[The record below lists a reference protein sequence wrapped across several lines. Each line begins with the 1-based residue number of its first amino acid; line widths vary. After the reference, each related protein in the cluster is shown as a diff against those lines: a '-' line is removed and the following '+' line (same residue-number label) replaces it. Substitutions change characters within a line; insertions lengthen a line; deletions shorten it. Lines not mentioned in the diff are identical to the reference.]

1 MGTPSTAAGAPRGP
15 LVAGIRPGV
24 RPGTRPGVWLAGAAV
39 LAFLLL
45 FLLLPVGR
53 VFITAFLDGDGTLTL
68 GHFSAFFSQGLM
80 RESFFNSLYVA
91 VMSAVFAALI
101 AVPLAYFTVRFD
113 FRGAILI
120 QTLGV
125 LPLIMPPFVGA
136 VALQLIFGRS
146 GSINL
151 LLQDNFSFTLPI
163 MEGLNGVIFVESIH
177 YFPFILM
184 NLTVALRNI
193 DGAMEEAAM
202 NLGCKGWRLFWRVI
216 FPLAAPGFV
225 AGASLVFVKV
235 FDDLGTPLVMGQ
247 TNLLAP
253 QAYLRITQVGLE
265 DPLGYVISV
274 IMIAFSIAAMALSA
288 RALKGRDY
296 STLQKGGGSIQRRK
310 LGTGGS
316 VAAYAWIGFIL
327 LLTLSPHIGVLLLS
341 FAQVWSYSPLP
352 DAYTLAH
359 YATVFS
365 DSSGMIKNTLLY
377 CGLAATLDVVLGV
390 TIAYLILRT
399 QLPARQWLDWIATA
413 SLAVPGIVLA
423 IGYMRLFKGMTVPG
437 TDVLLTSTW
446 VMIMLAYAVRRLPY
460 ALRSCVAALQQVH
473 VSLEEAAESLGA
485 TKMRTIRRVLVPLM
499 AGGILAGFVTSFIT
513 AAVELSATI
522 LLVSADSQAPMS
534 YGIYLYMQSVAGRGP
549 GAALGVL
556 AIIVVAIGTGLSH
569 IVVERTGSRFAVRP
583 LDEAL
588 PPLAISPTP
597 AAPAMPATP
606 GEQR

>member
-1 MGTPSTAAGAPRGP
+1 MTSAGAAPAAAAAPRAGARFHAGP
-15 LVAGIRPGV
+15 WI
-24 RPGTRPGVWLAGAAV
+24 AGAAV

-45 FLLLPVGR
+45 FLVLPVGK
-53 VFITAFLDGDGTLTL
+53 VFVTAFVEADGSFTL
-68 GHFSAFFSQGLM
+68 GHFGAFFGQVLM
-80 RESFFNSLYVA
+80 REAFFNSLYVA
-91 VMSAVFAALI
+91 VMSAVWAAII
-101 AVPLAYFTVRFD
+101 AVPLAYFTVRFQ

-146 GSINL
+146 GSVNL
-151 LLQDNFSFTLPI
+151 LLNDAFGFTLPI
-163 MEGLNGVIFVESIH
+163 MEGLGGVIFVEAIH

-193 DGAMEEAAM
+193 DGAMEEAAL

-216 FPLAAPGFV
+216 FPLGLPGFV

-274 IMIAFSIAAMALSA
+274 IMIGFSIAAMALSA
-288 RALKGRDY
+288 RALKGRDF
-296 STLQKGGGSIQRRK
+296 STLQKGGAGIQKRK
-310 LGTGGS
+310 LPAGAS
-316 VAAYAWIGFIL
+316 IAAYAWIGLVL
-327 LLTLSPHIGVLLLS
+327 LVTLSPHLGVLLLS
-341 FAQVWSYSPLP
+341 FAKVWSFSPLP
-352 DAYTLAH
+352 DAYTLEH
-359 YATVFS
+359 YATVFQ
-365 DSSGMIKNTLLY
+365 DSSGMIRNTLVY

-390 TIAYLILRT
+390 TIAYLMLRT
-399 QLPARQWLDWIATA
+399 RLPARQWLDWIATA

-423 IGYMRLFKGMTVPG
+423 IGYLRLFKGAMIPG
-437 TDVLLTSTW
+437 TEILLTGTW
-446 VMIMLAYAVRRLPY
+446 GMIMLAYAVRRLPY
-460 ALRSCVAALQQVH
+460 ALRSCVAALQQLH

-485 TKMRTIRRVLVPLM
+485 TKLRTIRRVVVPLM

-522 LLVSADSQAPMS
+522 LLVSRDSDAPMS

-556 AIIVVAIGTGLSH
+556 AIVVVALGTWLSH
-569 IVVERTGSRFAVRP
+569 VVAERTGSRFVPQRTKD
-583 LDEAL
+583 DEA
-588 PPLAISPTP
+588 
-597 AAPAMPATP
+597 
-606 GEQR
+606 